1 LSLSI
6 VIPWQDRGALDRRR
20 IAEFVIAHYRS
31 LDIGEVVIGT
41 YDNDGQTLNLSRL
54 RNEGA
59 SLASGDVLVF
69 IDADVLLPTEQILEA
84 ARLASEAPGAVLTYS
99 HFLTDAPRDKIDS
112 ILDGEDWQK
121 YIDPA
126 RPHYLYNGPLIE
138 DWHVGSS
145 FAVSRYTYER
155 VGPWDEDFVGWG
167 EEDKDYLVRSKDMFG
182 PLRFAEGGML
192 HLGFHMND
200 ADHGPALIPGTPENI
215 EFMKNRERFLAKR
228 KERPLKIAVYAPA
241 KNEAHNIEE
250 WAKSAKGADEIVLLD
265 TGSTDGTLELAKKHR
280 GIKAHQAVISPWRFD
295 DGMNA
300 ALWHVSPDIDVAICL
315 HLDDRLEPGWRE
327 EIEKAGLAGQY
338 TFNYKWSD
346 ELTYRHDR
354 IHARHG
360 YRWTGAAHEALDGP
374 GPKVNTD
381 LWMTQHRDLSKDRSQ
396 DPDLI
401 HLAYRENK
409 TPRTTYYSAR
419 EHYYKDEWGPAREK
433 FLEYLAM
440 PGATYDQERAEA
452 CRIMARMVWPAQKE
466 AWLLKACAEAPQ
478 RREPWAELALMYKE
492 QGRNMEASGAAA
504 RAMSIRERTPE
515 NSFHCEDFAWSDEIL
530 GALLLF

>member
-1 LSLSI
+1 
-6 VIPWQDRGALDRRR
+6 
-20 IAEFVIAHYRS
+20 
-31 LDIGEVVIGT
+31 
-41 YDNDGQTLNLSRL
+41 
-54 RNEGA
+54 
-59 SLASGDVLVF
+59 LATGDVLLFV
-69 IDADVLLPTEQILEA
+69 DADVLIPVQQIQEVE
-84 ARLASEAPGAVLTYS
+84 RLALEQDGAVL
-99 HFLTDAPRDKIDS
+99 PMDS
-112 ILDGEDWQK
+112 WAINLDVPQCEAVLSEGDFEQFFEQT
-121 YIDPA
+121 
-126 RPHYLYNGPLIE
+126 RSYLYDGKVPLS
-138 DWHVGSS
+138 WGSPVIG
-145 FAVSRYTYER
+145 VSRSTFDLIGR
-155 VGPWDEDFVGWG
+155 WDEGYSGWG
-167 EEDKDYLVRSKDMFG
+167 EEDLDFFG
-182 PLRFAEGGML
+182 GCAFLSPTRCV
-192 HLGFHMND
+192 
-200 ADHGPALIPGTPENI
+200 PGTVYHLQGEVDSRTPAFTEGTEAKRLFDRNKERLRI
-215 EFMKNRERFLAKR
+215 KRERLTTVEDWAR
-228 KERPLKIAVYAPA
+228 VSRGGNLLKIAVYAPA

-265 TGSTDGTLELAKKHR
+265 TGSTDGTLELARKHR

-466 AWLLKACAEAPQ
+466 AWLLRACSEAPQ

-492 QGRNMEASGAAA
+492 QGRGMEASGAAA